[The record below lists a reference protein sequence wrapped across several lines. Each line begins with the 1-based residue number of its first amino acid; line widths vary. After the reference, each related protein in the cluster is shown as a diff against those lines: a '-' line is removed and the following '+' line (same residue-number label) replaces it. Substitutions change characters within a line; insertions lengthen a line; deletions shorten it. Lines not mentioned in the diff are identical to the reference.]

1 MKYSKQREEILKIVL
16 DSTDHPNVNTIYERA
31 RKIIPNISLG
41 TVYRNLNTLYENGFI
56 RKISNPNGGDHY
68 DKTLIDHAHIYCIEC
83 NNMFDVD
90 ANLLKDIKALV
101 ETNNKCKINKSEII
115 FTGLCKKCNK

>member
-56 RKISNPNGGDHY
+56 RKISNPNGADHY

-101 ETNNKCKINKSEII
+101 ETNNKYKINKSEII
-115 FTGLCKKCNK
+115 FTGLCEKCNK